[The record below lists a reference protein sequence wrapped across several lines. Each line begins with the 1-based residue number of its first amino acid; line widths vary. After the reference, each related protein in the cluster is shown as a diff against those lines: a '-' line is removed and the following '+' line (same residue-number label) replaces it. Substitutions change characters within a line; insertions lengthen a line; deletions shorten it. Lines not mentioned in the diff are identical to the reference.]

1 MACRAPTL
9 EGRIVIIAKKRK
21 EGAMIDIKKVL
32 FPVDFTKGSKKV
44 LPFVKFFVDKCGAEL
59 HLVHVVRGPED
70 FTGFDM
76 GAAWFSSFEQ
86 ELIKGAQKAM
96 DRFVSEELGD
106 DPNVRTR
113 ILMGD
118 AVDEITNYAAENAID
133 IIVMGTHGRKGLE
146 KIMFGSVAEGVVKA
160 ASCPV
165 ITVNPYRVKM

>member
-1 MACRAPTL
+1 MF
-9 EGRIVIIAKKRK
+9 E
-21 EGAMIDIKKVL
+21 IKKVL
-32 FPVDFTKGSKKV
+32 FPVDFTEGSKKI
-44 LPFVKFFVDKCGAEL
+44 LPFVKFFIEKCGAEL
-59 HLVHVVRGPED
+59 HLIHVVRGPED
-70 FTGFDM
+70 FTGFEM

-96 DRFVSEELGD
+96 DRFVAEELGD
-106 DPNVRTR
+106 DANVRTQV
-113 ILMGD
+113 LMGD
-118 AVDEITNYAAENAID
+118 AVDEIINYANRNDID